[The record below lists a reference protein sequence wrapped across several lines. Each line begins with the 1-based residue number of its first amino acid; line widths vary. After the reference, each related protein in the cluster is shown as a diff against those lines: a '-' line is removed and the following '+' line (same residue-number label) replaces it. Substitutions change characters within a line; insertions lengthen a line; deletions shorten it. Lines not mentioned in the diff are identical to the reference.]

1 MLHSWSRS
9 IALIV
14 LAVSASAAAADY
26 PEKPITVVV
35 GFSAGGGTDVMA
47 RTVAPFLEK
56 YLGSGASVGVKN
68 MPGASGQI
76 GVTEVA
82 GSKADGYTI
91 GTYNLP
97 GMMARTLD
105 RKAGYTPE
113 SFTYL
118 ANVVND
124 PNVIV
129 TSKASGLDTLEK
141 LLKAAKADPGSI
153 TVGMSSLGGDDHF
166 MLTKLQNKTG
176 TEFTIVPFKGSAP
189 ARTALLGGHV
199 NMGILNISEI
209 AQFQDQINVLGVAQA
224 KRSEFA
230 PAVPTFK
237 EQGLDLTNG
246 SLRGF
251 VAPAGL
257 PPDVQKKLVDAFAKL
272 ANDPEFV
279 KAMTATA
286 NPVEVVVGEEFKTMN
301 GEVLEVAKTVWEKT
315 PWKK

>member
-1 MLHSWSRS
+1 MLRFVKKG
-9 IALIV
+9 IVVGALA
-14 LAVSASAAAADY
+14 LMAGAAAADY
-26 PEKPITVVV
+26 PEKPITVIV

-47 RTVAPFLEK
+47 RSVAPFLEK
-56 YLGSGASVGVKN
+56 YLGNGASVGIKN

-82 GSKADGYTI
+82 NATPDGYTI

-113 SFTYL
+113 SFVYL

-129 TSKASGLDTLEK
+129 TSKASGLDTLDK
-141 LLKAAKADPGSI
+141 LLKAAKADPGSV

-166 MLTKLQNKTG
+166 MLNKLQRKTG

-189 ARTALLGGHV
+189 TRTALLGGHV
-199 NMGILNISEI
+199 VMGIMNVSEV
-209 AQFQDQINVLGVAQA
+209 AKFKDQLNVLGVAQA
-224 KRSEFA
+224 KRSDFA
-230 PAVPTFK
+230 ADIPTLK

-257 PPDVQKKLVDAFAKL
+257 PADVQKKLTDAFAKL
-272 ANDPEFV
+272 ATDPEFI

-286 NPVEVVVGEEFKTMN
+286 NPVEVVVGEDFKTLN
-301 GEVLEVAKTVWEKT
+301 GEVLELATSVWEKT

>member
-1 MLHSWSRS
+1 MLKSLMKSAVAG
-9 IALIV
+9 ALV
-14 LAVSASAAAADY
+14 FAAGVAAADY
-26 PEKPITVVV
+26 PEKPITVIV

-47 RTVAPFLEK
+47 RSVAPFLEK
-56 YLGSGASVGVKN
+56 YLGNGASVGVKN

-82 GSKADGYTI
+82 NAKPDGYTI

-105 RKAGYTPE
+105 RKSGYTPE

-129 TSKASGLDTLEK
+129 TSKASGLDSLDK
-141 LLKAAKADPGSI
+141 LIKAAKANPGAL

-166 MLTKLQNKTG
+166 MLNKLQTKTG

-189 ARTALLGGHV
+189 TRTALLGGHV
-199 NMGILNISEI
+199 VMGILNVSEI
-209 AQFQDQINVLGVAQA
+209 AKFQDQFNVLGVAQA
-224 KRSEFA
+224 KRSTFA
-230 PAVPTFK
+230 PDIPTFK
-237 EQGLDLTNG
+237 EQGLDLVNG

-257 PPDVQKKLVDAFAKL
+257 PPEVQKKLVAAFAKL
-272 ANDPEFV
+272 ANDPEFI

-301 GEVLEVAKTVWEKT
+301 GEVLGVAKAVWEKT